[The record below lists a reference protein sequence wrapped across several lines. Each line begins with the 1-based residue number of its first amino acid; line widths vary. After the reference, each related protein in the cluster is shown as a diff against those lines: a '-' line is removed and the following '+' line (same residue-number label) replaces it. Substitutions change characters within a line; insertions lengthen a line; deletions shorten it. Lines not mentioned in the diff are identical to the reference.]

1 MRAWLF
7 VAQLFRCFKLSSE
20 QGPRQNM
27 KYIKKSLTNV
37 LSAAIVV
44 MALVAVAIWQF
55 YLFISFKNAHGG
67 AGMLGGTQQ
76 LWLGIGAVL
85 IACIA
90 GLFLF
95 SVFLR
100 YDRKDDPG
108 IAS

>member
-1 MRAWLF
+1 MR
-7 VAQLFRCFKLSSE
+7 
-20 QGPRQNM
+20 
-27 KYIKKSLTNV
+27 YIRKSLTNV
-37 LSAAIVV
+37 LSAIMVV
-44 MALVAVAIWQF
+44 MALVAAAIWQF

-67 AGMLGGTQQ
+67 AGMLGGTQH

-95 SVFLR
+95 SVLVR
-100 YDRKDDPG
+100 NKRKDDLN